1 MDKTL
6 LLLFDLLI
14 RIQWLLCAGFTAA
27 HSRPNY
33 FWLPAPGKIIMLMC
47 HDFHTLMCFSS
58 PDSLPDCRNCR
69 TLLNP
74 VKCSLLSQKAR
85 GLGLKS
91 WGSPWEL
98 HNDHRSPY
106 LKSAECKHP
115 VVPNRMIPN
124 RLRLRSRGEKNSRM
138 NWVRKVS
145 SHGVNYSQWES
156 NRVSK
161 STFADT
167 DQWDREDTEAEQGP
181 ANWFNRKAPL
191 TALLALRLLD
201 PRSFLVPNL
210 REKHHLLENT

>member
-33 FWLPAPGKIIMLMC
+33 YWLSAPGKIITPMC
-47 HDFHTLMCFSS
+47 HNFHTLFSS
-58 PDSLPDCRNCR
+58 PDILPDSRNCK
-69 TLLNP
+69 TLLSP
-74 VKCSLLSQKAR
+74 VMCSLLSQKAR
-85 GLGLKS
+85 GLGLKL
-91 WGSPWEL
+91 WVSPWES
-98 HNDHRSPY
+98 HNYQRFPY

-115 VVPNRMIPN
+115 AVRNTTIPN
-124 RLRLRSRGEKNSRM
+124 QLRLRSRGGKNSGM

-145 SHGVNYSQWES
+145 SHGVNYSQCES
-156 NRVSK
+156 NWVSK
-161 STFADT
+161 STFVDT
-167 DQWDREDTEAEQGP
+167 DQWDREDREAGQVP
-181 ANWFNRKAPL
+181 VNWFNRKVPL

-210 REKHHLLENT
+210 CEKHHLSENT